1 MQQRAS
7 APIMGAGPQW
17 NFLELRVTPKSKIHM
32 NPLYQELSISST
44 EKKKKRKDNQVK
56 PGIEC
61 SKRQELKA
69 IMFKCFLEHALSV
82 WNNGVRRDISLF

>member
-44 EKKKKRKDNQVK
+44 EKKKKEKTIK
-56 PGIEC
+56 
-61 SKRQELKA
+61 
-69 IMFKCFLEHALSV
+69 
-82 WNNGVRRDISLF
+82 